1 MAYWNSGGSDSEMCG
16 NGVRVFARY
25 LVENGLAEPGELA
38 IATRAGVVGAVVDGD
53 GIAARLRKPR
63 VYGESTARVAGA
75 RYLGAC
81 VDVGNPHLVCR
92 LADGMSELGPLDLST
107 SPEVNDADFPAGV
120 NVEFMAPG
128 IPVEGADLHVRMR
141 VYERGSGETLSC
153 GSGACAVAMVALC
166 DSGRTAGR
174 VAVDVPGGRLFVT
187 VGEDACWLAGPA
199 VIVASGTVDPAAV
212 GFPLPA
218 AV

>member
-1 MAYWNSGGSDSEMCG
+1 M
-16 NGVRVFARY
+16 FARY

-174 VAVDVPGGRLFVT
+174 VAVDVPGGRLLVT
-187 VGEDACWLAGPA
+187 IDENACWLAGPA
-199 VIVASGTVDPAAV
+199 VIVASGTVDPTAV
-212 GFPLPA
+212 GVALPTR
-218 AV
+218 V